1 MRPRALPAVVMV
13 LAVPAVGLAAA
24 AGAPGCGGADG
35 PASAEGVRV
44 VRLRRPEDR
53 AVVRREAGRTV
64 LDVTSPF
71 GIGAATLCREA
82 RRWPAVLLVRFWYGE
97 GRPFARLEG
106 FACALA
112 EAPLGGPV
120 SETDPWGFPGAKK
133 PLLYRPA
140 GSRGGWRKG
149 GPALVAPGPGEPVA
163 VEVAVPDEARDLPV
177 LYLRWVDVYR

>member
-1 MRPRALPAVVMV
+1 MRLRALPAVAMV
-13 LAVPAVGLAAA
+13 LAVPAVGLAA
-24 AGAPGCGGADG
+24 GAVVPGCGGPGG

-44 VRLRRPEDR
+44 VRLRRPDDR
-53 AVVRREAGRTV
+53 VVVRREAGRVV

-71 GIGAATLCREA
+71 GIGTAMLRREEG
-82 RRWPAVLLVRFWYGE
+82 RWPAVLLVRFWYGE

-106 FACALA
+106 FACGLA
-112 EAPLGGPV
+112 EAPLGGPA
-120 SETDPWGFPGAKK
+120 SEADPWGLPGVKK

-140 GSRGGWRKG
+140 GSSGGWRKG

-177 LYLRWVDVYR
+177 LCLRWVDVYR